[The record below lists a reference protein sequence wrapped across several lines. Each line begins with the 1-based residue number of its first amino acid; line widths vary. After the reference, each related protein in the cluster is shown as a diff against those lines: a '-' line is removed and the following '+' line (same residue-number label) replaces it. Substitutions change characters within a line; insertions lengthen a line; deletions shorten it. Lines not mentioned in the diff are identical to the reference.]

1 MILPQCIPGELGTP
15 KVSPVSLHYSS
26 ASPFLLPL
34 SEFLIPKQVMRGRRF
49 LPMHIYSSASFH
61 HSQ

>member
-26 ASPFLLPL
+26 ASPFLLPF
-34 SEFLIPKQVMRGRRF
+34 SEFSPFPIDLTIKTTCA
-49 LPMHIYSSASFH
+49 HILWELNMQAR
-61 HSQ
+61 